1 MEISGTNI
9 GASTF
14 AMKKAMEMPNILMAL
29 VQKSAVNDT
38 QALGTNSSLPQPSN
52 LSAVTGKG
60 RIIDL
65 VA

>member
-1 MEISGTNI
+1 MEINGTNL
-9 GASTF
+9 GASTY
-14 AMKKAMEMPNILMAL
+14 AMKKALEMPNILMSL
-29 VQKSAVNDT
+29 VQNSTVDGKQT
-38 QALGTNSSLPQPSN
+38 LGTEAPDLTIPD